1 MPSSQRRSRPERQR
15 RWHLLVSNRQRI
27 LENLP
32 HLDEDLGELE
42 SIQKNVRSLVAK
54 QAYYQ
59 GKTQEVTAKLQA
71 LGKRGDRL
79 RGRIGA
85 SLRGSLGFDAIEL
98 IAYGFKPRRAKISL
112 KETESLAEDPTDEAP
127 GDISSE

>member
-42 SIQKNVRSLVAK
+42 SVQKNVQSLIAK
-54 QAYYQ
+54 QAYYL
-59 GKTQEVTAKLQA
+59 GKTREVTAKLR
-71 LGKRGDRL
+71 LLTKRGDRL

-85 SLRGSLGFDAIEL
+85 SLRGRHGFDALEL

-112 KETESLAEDPTDEAP
+112 EEKASLGEDPTDGVS
-127 GDISSE
+127 GDVPSE